1 MSYRFA
7 IRSAS
12 GRILAAVSPERR
24 APLGSTRLPFCPTT
38 QNKNANS
45 LSLLQHL
52 CHHVNGSDCDSAYR
66 YRRCPLRINS
76 IRLRLRREVSAPAR
90 RVPLQERSQHTVQ
103 RVLDAAS
110 SLLEQMPLED
120 VTTTRI
126 AAEAGLSIGA
136 LYRFFPDKQ
145 TIIDAI
151 AVRHVEQFRA
161 SLEDSVMKVLERELA
176 NLETFD
182 PAKILDSVVDAYIV
196 YLDAHPDFR
205 TISFGRYISAATK
218 ERQASPSVG
227 LPALLKN
234 FMLERLGIPN
244 TPELD
249 LMLRVVSEAG
259 ERLIAYAYEQ
269 PTREDRDRV
278 ISEMKRMLSSYLF
291 PADTAAG

>member
-1 MSYRFA
+1 
-7 IRSAS
+7 
-12 GRILAAVSPERR
+12 
-24 APLGSTRLPFCPTT
+24 
-38 QNKNANS
+38 
-45 LSLLQHL
+45 
-52 CHHVNGSDCDSAYR
+52 
-66 YRRCPLRINS
+66 
-76 IRLRLRREVSAPAR
+76 
-90 RVPLQERSQHTVQ
+90 VPLE
-103 RVLDAAS
+103 
-110 SLLEQMPLED
+110 E

-151 AVRHVEQFRA
+151 AVRHMGQFRTT
-161 SLEDSVMKVLERELA
+161 LEDTVMKTIEHELA

-182 PAKILDSVVDAYIV
+182 PAKVLDSVVDAYVI

-205 TISFGRYISAATK
+205 RISFGRYISAATK
-218 ERQASPSVG
+218 ERESSPTVG

-249 LMLRVVSEAG
+249 LMLRIVSEAG

-269 PTREDRDRV
+269 ATREERDRV
-278 ISEMKRMLSSYLF
+278 IAEMKKMLAGYLF
-291 PADTAAG
+291 PS

>member
-1 MSYRFA
+1 MRFKNQLDTA
-7 IRSAS
+7 QLGVELVTS
-12 GRILAAVSPERR
+12 GRR
-24 APLGSTRLPFCPTT
+24 TPT
-38 QNKNANS
+38 QSRS
-45 LSLLQHL
+45 LQ
-52 CHHVNGSDCDSAYR
+52 
-66 YRRCPLRINS
+66 
-76 IRLRLRREVSAPAR
+76 
-90 RVPLQERSQHTVQ
+90 TVQ
-103 RVLDAAS
+103 RILDAAT
-110 SLLEQMPLED
+110 SLLEQVPLD
-120 VTTTRI
+120 DITTTRI

-151 AVRHVEQFRA
+151 AVRHVEQFRS
-161 SLEDSVMKVLERELA
+161 SLEASVMPMIEREMA

-182 PAKILDSVVDAYIV
+182 PATILDNVVDAYIV

-218 ERQASPSVG
+218 QREASPDVG

-249 LMLRVVSEAG
+249 LMLRIVSEVG
-259 ERLIAYAYEQ
+259 ERIIAYAYEQ

-291 PADTAAG
+291 PPDAPAQDHP

>member
-1 MSYRFA
+1 MARTPAFLTMA
-7 IRSAS
+7 IKNQLDTASIASERS
-12 GRILAAVSPERR
+12 R
-24 APLGSTRLPFCPTT
+24 STR
-38 QNKNANS
+38 
-45 LSLLQHL
+45 
-52 CHHVNGSDCDSAYR
+52 
-66 YRRCPLRINS
+66 
-76 IRLRLRREVSAPAR
+76 RL
-90 RVPLQERSQHTVQ
+90 PLQPRSHQTVQ

-161 SLEDSVMKVLERELA
+161 SLEGTVMKTIEHEIA

-182 PAKILDSVVDAYIV
+182 PAKVLDSVVDAYVV

-205 TISFGRYISAATK
+205 TISFGRHISAATK
-218 ERQASPSVG
+218 ERQASPTVG

-249 LMLRVVSEAG
+249 LMLRIVSEAG

-269 PTREDRDRV
+269 ATRTDRDCV
-278 ISEMKRMLSSYLF
+278 IAEMKKMLSSYLF
-291 PADTAAG
+291 SPETDHHHP

>member
-1 MSYRFA
+1 MLGKTQPDAPSTEDLVPASPRRTPVQG
-7 IRSAS
+7 RS
-12 GRILAAVSPERR
+12 
-24 APLGSTRLPFCPTT
+24 
-38 QNKNANS
+38 
-45 LSLLQHL
+45 LQ
-52 CHHVNGSDCDSAYR
+52 
-66 YRRCPLRINS
+66 
-76 IRLRLRREVSAPAR
+76 
-90 RVPLQERSQHTVQ
+90 TVQ
-103 RVLDAAS
+103 RVLDAAT
-110 SLLEQMPLED
+110 SLLEQMSLED

-161 SLEDSVMKVLERELA
+161 SLENTVMKTIERELA
-176 NLETFD
+176 NLATFD
-182 PAKILDSVVDAYIV
+182 PAKVLDSVVDAYII

-218 ERQASPSVG
+218 ERQASPNVG

-249 LMLRVVSEAG
+249 LMLRIVSEAG

-278 ISEMKRMLSSYLF
+278 IAEMKKMLAGYLF
-291 PADTAAG
+291 PDQAEPNAP

>member
-1 MSYRFA
+1 MSDHSHTEA
-7 IRSAS
+7 
-12 GRILAAVSPERR
+12 LAVEQTS
-24 APLGSTRLPFCPTT
+24 S
-38 QNKNANS
+38 
-45 LSLLQHL
+45 
-52 CHHVNGSDCDSAYR
+52 
-66 YRRCPLRINS
+66 
-76 IRLRLRREVSAPAR
+76 AR
-90 RVPLQERSQHTVQ
+90 RTPVQSRSQQTVV
-103 RVLDAAS
+103 RILDAAS
-110 SLLEQMPLED
+110 SLLTQLPLED

-126 AAEAGLSIGA
+126 ASEAGLSIGA

-161 SLEDSVMKVLERELA
+161 SLENTVMKVVEREFS

-182 PAKILDSVVDAYIV
+182 PAAILNSVVDAYIV

-205 TISFGRYISAATK
+205 TISFGRYVSAATK
-218 ERQASPSVG
+218 EHQASPTVG

-269 PTREDRDRV
+269 PTLQQRNRIVD
-278 ISEMKRMLSSYLF
+278 EMKKMLASYLF
-291 PADTAAG
+291 S

>member
-1 MSYRFA
+1 MPNQHDTVSLT
-7 IRSAS
+7 SEQPAS
-12 GRILAAVSPERR
+12 GRRTPVQS
-24 APLGSTRLPFCPTT
+24 
-38 QNKNANS
+38 
-45 LSLLQHL
+45 
-52 CHHVNGSDCDSAYR
+52 
-66 YRRCPLRINS
+66 
-76 IRLRLRREVSAPAR
+76 
-90 RVPLQERSQHTVQ
+90 RSQQTVA
-103 RVLDAAS
+103 RILDAAS
-110 SLLEQMPLED
+110 SLLTQMPLEE

-161 SLEDSVMKVLERELA
+161 SLEDSVMKVLEREFS

-182 PAKILDSVVDAYIV
+182 PAAILNSVVDAYIV

-205 TISFGRYISAATK
+205 TISFGRYVSAVTK
-218 ERQASPSVG
+218 ERQSSPTVG

-269 PTREDRDRV
+269 PTRDERDRIV
-278 ISEMKRMLSSYLF
+278 GEMKKMLAGYLF
-291 PADTAAG
+291 AP

>member
-1 MSYRFA
+1 MTSTTP
-7 IRSAS
+7 SA
-12 GRILAAVSPERR
+12 R
-24 APLGSTRLPFCPTT
+24 RLP
-38 QNKNANS
+38 
-45 LSLLQHL
+45 LQ
-52 CHHVNGSDCDSAYR
+52 S
-66 YRRCPLRINS
+66 
-76 IRLRLRREVSAPAR
+76 
-90 RVPLQERSQHTVQ
+90 RSQHTVQ

-110 SLLEQMPLED
+110 SLLQQMPLEEL
-120 VTTTRI
+120 TTTRI
-126 AAEAGLSIGA
+126 AAEAGLSIGG

-151 AVRHVEQFRA
+151 AVRHVDQFRA
-161 SLEDSVMKVLERELA
+161 SLEATVMKTIEREFA

-182 PAKILDSVVDAYIV
+182 PAQVLDSVVDAYVV

-205 TISFGRYISAATK
+205 TISLGRHISAATK
-218 ERQASPSVG
+218 EREASPNVG

-269 PTREDRDRV
+269 PTREERGRV
-278 ISEMKRMLSSYLF
+278 IAEMKRMLSGYLF
-291 PADTAAG
+291 SAG